1 MASPTALLFDLD
13 GTLVDSE
20 RLNGE
25 AAVEAVE
32 RRGARLEPRA
42 AQRLRDHVIGR
53 TWGDAAI
60 FAMAEG
66 MVPPNT
72 GRAALEAEM
81 VKIKLARVKEVGLP
95 VLPHAVE
102 AMTWA
107 RRRGMVAV
115 VSGSKRVEIEE
126 ALAAMDLTQ
135 VVPSANL
142 VGAEDYE
149 HGKPAPDPFL
159 EAARRLKVSPQDCL
173 VIEDSSAGIRA
184 AHAAGM
190 RVIAVRAGN
199 VGKQDQSA
207 ADRVIETLAE
217 LPELVGGLAHD
228 GWV

>member
-1 MASPTALLFDLD
+1 MARPTALLFDLD

-20 RLNGE
+20 LVNGE
-25 AAVEAVE
+25 AAVQAVE
-32 RRGARLEPRA
+32 ERGGKLPERA

-53 TWGDAAI
+53 TWGDAVM

-72 GRAALEAEM
+72 SRTQLEADM
-81 VKIKLARVKEVGLP
+81 VRLKLDRVKQTGLT
-95 VLPHAVE
+95 VLPHATEIV
-102 AMTWA
+102 TWA
-107 RRRGMVAV
+107 RHRGMVAV

-126 ALAAMDLTQ
+126 ALRVMDLMS
-135 VVPSANL
+135 VVPTGNV

-159 EAARRLKVSPQDCL
+159 EAARRLKVSPEDCL
-173 VIEDSSAGIRA
+173 VIEDSRAGIRS

-199 VGKQDQSA
+199 VGQQDQSA

-217 LPELVGGLAHD
+217 LPELVGGLSRE
-228 GWV
+228 